1 MVKKRHLVLL
11 VIALLFTNCSDQKK
25 SDISIEKKLIGT
37 WHKDL
42 KRGSRVTHVVT
53 KFTHDHRFATY
64 ARVKGTN
71 QKLYATGKWRV
82 KFGVLNEVIL
92 KSNYAERYTKTYDKI
107 LSINNKQ
114 FVYKTE
120 GGEVFSYYRNR

>member
-1 MVKKRHLVLL
+1 MKNRYL
-11 VIALLFTNCSDQKK
+11 ILLFIPLLLLTNCSEQQNRDKQ
-25 SDISIEKKLIGT
+25 IEKKLIGT

-42 KRGSRVTHVVT
+42 KQRNRVTHVVT

-71 QKLYATGKWRV
+71 RKLYATGKWRV
-82 KFGVLNEVIL
+82 RFGILNEIIL
-92 KSNYAERYTKTYDKI
+92 KSNYAKPHTRTYDKI
-107 LSINNKQ
+107 LTINYKQ

-120 GGEVFSYYRNR
+120 SGDVFSYYRNR

>member
-1 MVKKRHLVLL
+1 MVKKQYLALL
-11 VIALLFTNCSDQKK
+11 TTALLFTNCSEQQK
-25 SDISIEKKLIGT
+25 SDKSIEQKLIGT

-42 KRGSRVTHVVT
+42 KRGSKVTHVVT

-71 QKLYATGKWRV
+71 RKLYATGRWRV
-82 KFGVLNEVIL
+82 RFGILNEIIL
-92 KSNYAERYTKTYDKI
+92 KSNYAKPHTRTYDKI
-107 LSINNKQ
+107 LTINYKQ

-120 GGEVFSYYRNR
+120 SGDIFSYYRNR

>member
-1 MVKKRHLVLL
+1 MSLL
-11 VIALLFTNCSDQKK
+11 LINCSEEQNRDKQ
-25 SDISIEKKLIGT
+25 IEKKLIGT

-42 KRGSRVTHVVT
+42 KQGNRVTHVVT

-71 QKLYATGKWRV
+71 RKLYATGKWRV
-82 KFGVLNEVIL
+82 KFGILNEVIL
-92 KSNYAERYTKTYDKI
+92 KSNYAKPQTRTYDKI
-107 LSINNKQ
+107 LTINYKQ

-120 GGEVFSYYRNR
+120 NGDIFSYYRNR